1 VWFTISQVNLLA
13 PLSGSKIL
21 STKAFVHLHVH
32 SEYSLLEAS
41 TRIHGLVERAQKF
54 GQPAV
59 ALTDS
64 GNMFGAIEF
73 YFECKKLGLNPIIG
87 LEAYLAP
94 KSRLIKGEDR
104 DPGSFNTRLVLLAQN
119 MKGYQSL
126 CRLSTIGFQEGFYYK
141 PRIDYETLAKN
152 NEGLIALTGGIE
164 GEVAKTFLRFGPER
178 ALEKVRSL
186 KNIFGDRLYLE
197 INRTGR
203 PEWEKIN
210 PFLREASVITGVPL
224 VAANDV
230 HFLQNDEAMA
240 QEVLICIGSNRT
252 LQDEN
257 RYKLGSDQFYFKDS
271 EQMHRLFQ
279 DYPGATER
287 TLEVSE
293 RCQVKFNFKDE
304 SGKPIYHLPSYP
316 VTTGSTLL
324 DEITNLSQLG
334 LKNRI
339 AEALERNEPIPDSD
353 LEKYQERLKF
363 EISVIDRMGFCGYF
377 LIVQDFIGWA
387 KAHGIP
393 VGPGRGSGAGSLV
406 AYSLGITDLDPMR
419 YNLIFERFLNP
430 ERISMPDFDV
440 DFCQDRR
447 PEVIDYVT
455 NKYGAASV
463 SQIITFG
470 KLKAKAAIRDV
481 GRVLGMTFAEVD
493 VIAKL
498 IPEKLGITLSDAIKE
513 EPKLREMMDMDPKIS
528 TLLDLALKI
537 EGLSRH
543 ASIHAAGVVISDK
556 PLVELA
562 PLYKGEGTENI
573 IQYDMKIAEKIGLI
587 KFDFLGLKTL
597 TLIQHAFEL
606 IKKNRGLELSTKNI
620 SLSDPKIYQIMS
632 EGDTSGIFQFEG
644 DGISDLIQ
652 KVKPTC
658 FEDITAINALY
669 RPGPMQMLDEYI
681 DRKHG
686 KTKIKYIF
694 EELGE
699 ILKET
704 YGIIV
709 YQEQVQL
716 IAARVASY
724 SLGEADMLRRA
735 MGKKIASE
743 MDQQRGRFLEGAEK
757 NGFDKKKSE
766 ELFELMA
773 KFAEYG
779 FNKSH
784 AAAYCV
790 VAAQTAWLKAYYP
803 VEFFAATLS
812 TEMAD
817 TDKVVEYIKDAQA
830 HGIEVKSP
838 HINHSEKMFSVGP
851 GTIYFGLAAV
861 KGVGE
866 SAVEAILEAREKKTG
881 KAFESLEDFFET
893 IDLRRVNKKVLESL
907 IKAGAFEG
915 FGYSRAQILAGYP
928 RLIEG
933 AESERADAE
942 VGQTSLFSMS
952 EETMMVRQDLP
963 KVPEWPKAQRLA
975 YEKEVLG
982 FYLSEHPLTG
992 LDVLIRP
999 MISCTIKALKTVPPK
1014 TRVRLGGLVAT
1025 MREVITKKG
1034 TRMGFGL
1041 FEDLTAGIEMV
1052 VFPEA
1057 YAKFQTALKDE
1068 KPILVEGVIEREGE
1082 TPKLILESVMTLD
1095 QSLQKARRVV
1105 FRLGGKSISDKVIS
1119 EEALAEK
1126 LHLLKEVCVRHQG
1139 TIPIGLEVSLQTLGK
1154 SITLDV
1160 AEPVGVT
1167 PSAQFFEHLE
1177 PLLGGTES
1185 VELRM

>member
-1 VWFTISQVNLLA
+1 M
-13 PLSGSKIL
+13 SKP
-21 STKAFVHLHVH
+21 FVHLHVH

-41 TRIHGLVERAQKF
+41 TRIAGIVEKAKEYD
-54 GQPAV
+54 QPAV
-59 ALTDS
+59 ALTDN
-64 GNMFGAIEF
+64 GNMFGAIDF
-73 YFECKKLGLNPIIG
+73 YNECKKADINPIIG
-87 LEAYLAP
+87 LDAYIAP

-104 DPGSFNTRLVLLAQN
+104 EGFNTKLVLLAQSL
-119 MKGYQSL
+119 KGYQTL
-126 CRLSTIGFQEGFYYK
+126 CKLSSIGFQEGFYYK
-141 PRIDYETLAKN
+141 PRIDYDVLTQY
-152 NEGLIALTGGIE
+152 NEDLIALTGGLE
-164 GEVAKTFLRFGPER
+164 GEVPKTFLRYGPEK
-178 ALEKVRSL
+178 ALEKVRKL
-186 KNIFGDRLYLE
+186 QGIFGDRLYLE
-197 INRTGR
+197 LNRTGR

-210 PFLREASVITGVPL
+210 QFLAEASTITGVPL
-224 VAANDV
+224 VCSNDV
-230 HFLQNDEAMA
+230 HFLKNDEAMA

-279 DYPGATER
+279 DFPGAADR
-287 TLEVSE
+287 TVEVAE
-293 RCQVKFNFKDE
+293 RCKLKFKFKDE
-304 SGKPIYHLPSYP
+304 AGKPIYHLPSYP
-316 VTTGSTLL
+316 VEKGVTLL
-324 DEITNLSQLG
+324 QEITRLSEVG
-334 LKNRI
+334 LQKRI
-339 AEALERNEPIPDSD
+339 DEAKERNEPIREED
-353 LEKYQERLKF
+353 LPKYHDRLKF
-363 EISVIDRMGFCGYF
+363 EISVIDRMGFSGYF

-387 KAHGIP
+387 KVHGIP

-406 AYSLGITDLDPMR
+406 AYSLAITDLDPMR

-455 NKYGAASV
+455 KKYGSANV

-498 IPEKLGITLSDAIKE
+498 IPEKLGITLDGALKE
-513 EPKLREMMDMDPKIS
+513 EPKLQEIMDMDPKIA
-528 TLLDLALKI
+528 TLMELALKI
-537 EGLSRH
+537 ENLNRH

-562 PLYKGEGTENI
+562 PLYKGEGEENI
-573 IQYDMKIAEKIGLI
+573 IQYDMKVAEKIGLI

-597 TLIQHAFEL
+597 TLIEHAFKL
-606 IKKNRGLELSTKNI
+606 IKKNKGLDLSTKNI
-620 SLSDPKIYQIMS
+620 AMSDPKIYEIMS
-632 EGDTSGIFQFEG
+632 EGDTAGIFQFEG

-652 KVKPTC
+652 RVKPTC

-686 KTKIKYIF
+686 KTKITYVF
-694 EELGE
+694 QELEE

-716 IAARVASY
+716 IAARIANY

-743 MDQQRGRFLEGAEK
+743 MAQQRGRFLDGAAK

-766 ELFELMA
+766 ELFDLMA

-790 VAAQTAWLKAYYP
+790 VAAQTAWLKSYYP
-803 VEFFAATLS
+803 VEFYAATLS

-830 HGIEVKSP
+830 HGIIVKSP
-838 HINHSEKMFSVGP
+838 DVNFSERMFAAGDN
-851 GTIYFGLAAV
+851 TIFFGLAAV
-861 KGVGE
+861 KGVGG
-866 SAVEAILEAREKKTG
+866 SAVEAILEAREQKPDKKF
-881 KAFESLEDFFET
+881 KDLEDFFT
-893 IDLRRVNKKVLESL
+893 SVDLRRVNKKVIESL
-907 IKAGAFEG
+907 IKAGAFEC
-915 FGYSRAQILAGYP
+915 FGYSRARVLAGYP
-928 RLIEG
+928 RMIEG
-933 AESERADAE
+933 AESQRADAE
-942 VGQTSLFSMS
+942 VGQVSLFSLS
-952 EETMMVRQDLP
+952 EDVAEVKAELP
-963 KVPEWPKAQRLA
+963 EVPEWPKAQRLA
-975 YEKEVLG
+975 HEKEVLG

-992 LDVLIRP
+992 LDSLLKPLITCK
-999 MISCTIKALKTVPPK
+999 MKELKGLTHK
-1014 TRVRLGGLVAT
+1014 SRVRLGGLVAT
-1025 MREVITKKG
+1025 FREVITRKG
-1034 TRMGFGL
+1034 TRMGFGQL
-1041 FEDLTAGIEMV
+1041 EDLTGSVEMV
-1052 VFPEA
+1052 VFPDA
-1057 YAKFQTALKDE
+1057 YAKFQLLLKE
-1068 KPILVEGVIEREGE
+1068 ERPIVIEGTMEKENE
-1082 TPKLILESVMTLD
+1082 TPKIIVDAIYTLEQMTK
-1095 QSLQKARRVV
+1095 KAR
-1105 FRLGGKSISDKVIS
+1105 KVIFRMADKDYS
-1119 EEALAEK
+1119 EE
-1126 LHLLKEVCVRHQG
+1126 EVVQRLTQLRDICVKHPGQV
-1139 TIPIGLEVSLQTLGK
+1139 PVGLEVQLHALK
-1154 SITLDV
+1154 KKIALDIK
-1160 AEPVGVT
+1160 EPAGVT
-1167 PSAQFFEHLE
+1167 PSHEFFENLE
-1177 PLLGGTES
+1177 PLLEGLES